1 MLRAELKTEAKIQIA
16 QAEVK
21 QNEVTSEDF
30 SSNLEKSNKN
40 EEIAKGL
47 RGMFCECGSINEKLL

>member
-1 MLRAELKTEAKIQIA
+1 MLRAELKTEAKIQIE

-47 RGMFCECGSINEKLL
+47 WGMFASVAA